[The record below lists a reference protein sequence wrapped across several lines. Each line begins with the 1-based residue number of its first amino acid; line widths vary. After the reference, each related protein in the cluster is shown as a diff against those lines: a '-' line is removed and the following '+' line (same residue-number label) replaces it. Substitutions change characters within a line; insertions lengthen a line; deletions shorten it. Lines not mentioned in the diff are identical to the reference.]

1 MKPFHEI
8 STDNNY
14 LFHQLV
20 WGWWSQMVHFARFL
34 LLPGCSMIRVLLS
47 WKLETQLI
55 LFVCILIPIISVP
68 NPNPNPHILTL
79 ILSAQKCG
87 LSIVI
92 LFVFDLC
99 FLLGYMICLGQ
110 HAETILNM
118 YPQHSHSCNVPSGM
132 LLFITWCS
140 SEFQASL
147 HLRDFCVHFHFQ

>member
-1 MKPFHEI
+1 
-8 STDNNY
+8 
-14 LFHQLV
+14 
-20 WGWWSQMVHFARFL
+20 MVVSNGALRSIFLSFIEFMILIMFL

-47 WKLETQLI
+47 WKLGTQLI

-118 YPQHSHSCNVPSGM
+118 YPQHSHSCNVPSE
-132 LLFITWCS
+132 LPLS
-140 SEFQASL
+140 RS
-147 HLRDFCVHFHFQ
+147 